1 MLVTFQFRLTQLRGG
16 QMALNLKFGAPFC
29 LAVVRILSVSIQM
42 RVMAIF
48 YQRSLPESQSSF
60 KFDSS
65 EEDRSNATSSF
76 SSSSVTEKSVRLL
89 KNSNE
94 KNTLKVKRS
103 DLVFLP
109 MIGSLRGNDGNSN
122 ENVT

>member
-1 MLVTFQFRLTQLRGG
+1 
-16 QMALNLKFGAPFC
+16 MALNLKFRAPFC

-122 ENVT
+122 ENAT

>member
-1 MLVTFQFRLTQLRGG
+1 MR
-16 QMALNLKFGAPFC
+16 ALA
-29 LAVVRILSVSIQM
+29 IL
-42 RVMAIF
+42 

-65 EEDRSNATSSF
+65 EEDRSNAASSF
-76 SSSSVTEKSVRLL
+76 SSSSVTGKKCGRLL

-109 MIGSLRGNDGNSN
+109 MIESLRGNEGNSN